1 METELLERM
10 FLFEEPIQSTVLNR

>member
-10 FLFEEPIQSTVLNR
+10 FLFEEPNQSTVLNR

>member
-10 FLFEEPIQSTVLNR
+10 FLFEEPNQSTVLSR